1 MKWNYGTFNIPEY
14 NNKKGRNYDDFD
26 DFDDF
31 NDGMKKKTTTTK
43 NMLHNTINIF

>member
-31 NDGMKKKTTTTK
+31 NDGMKKNNNNNKEYVT
-43 NMLHNTINIF
+43 

>member
-26 DFDDF
+26 DF
-31 NDGMKKKTTTTK
+31 NDGMKKKNNNNNKEYVT
-43 NMLHNTINIF
+43 